1 MLVFRMDEQNF
12 DEGERDGARIVTGQG
27 LKVDFDEF
35 APDGQTLGLWHLHDG
50 ACQGEGTG
58 LEDES
63 GGGHALTDHGAESVE
78 VGYQF
83 VHTENDYMDAAYPG
97 QPARTQLTLECWVRN
112 VTIIRSA
119 GGTYQNL
126 LGWRLDD
133 NNVFFLRVILYDD
146 PAMSRIQA
154 YGKIS
159 GVAFMNLVWVSA
171 DFDAL
176 VSGPNPWHA
185 AISMNNAG
193 SPKHRLFINGVQ
205 KSGGGDAMSW
215 LAGDY
220 AFTLGKDPRGNYYY
234 FGGVLDEVRLSSAA
248 RYAADFTP
256 HRLLP
261 SGAYACP
268 TLDAVRIQADWLDL
282 LSEQQ
287 VPEGCAISWDVRA
300 ADETDAFGHPQ
311 ALWQPYAGDPAT
323 LPDGWYFQWRTTL
336 AASADQ
342 FASPTIAS
350 VEASASEAGYDLYR
364 GSGSG
369 PESIDYAEAFAH
381 VGPGVGEVQT
391 EPLEA
396 GIVHWFGIRPVDAR
410 GIESPITQSE
420 ARIELD
426 VSGARVPDRPAGV
439 LAIEAQA
446 MPLGVVRL
454 AWRYRPGITGV
465 VPQVF
470 RIFGDGGGG
479 MIDYGSLL
487 GEVSFETGRA
497 AYAATVEGL
506 ASGIEHQL
514 AVRAVT
520 QSEVWDEQPATAQV
534 TPDADAPGEVAA
546 LEAEVVL

>member
-12 DEGERDGARIVTGQG
+12 GEGERDGARIVTGQG

-35 APDGQTLGLWHLHDG
+35 APNSQAFGLWHLHDG

-58 LEDES
+58 LADTS
-63 GGGHALTDHGAESVE
+63 GAGHDLTNHGAESVE
-78 VGYQF
+78 AGYRFAGAGQYLQGAF
-83 VHTENDYMDAAYPG
+83 AG
-97 QPARTQLTLECWVRN
+97 QPARAALTLECWVRAWATATGT
-112 VTIIRSA
+112 VGALGEYRIA
-119 GGTYQNL
+119 GLAPLLLLRALRHATPASSYILGTYWDGTSYNAQWT
-126 LGWRLDD
+126 G
-133 NNVFFLRVILYDD
+133 
-146 PAMSRIQA
+146 AA
-154 YGKIS
+154 
-159 GVAFMNLVWVSA
+159 A
-171 DFDAL
+171 DAVL
-176 VSGPNPWHA
+176 AGAAPWHVA
-185 AISMNNAG
+185 VAMANG
-193 SPKHRLFINGVQ
+193 SPVRLFVNGILVASSAANVAIN
-205 KSGGGDAMSW
+205 SFA
-215 LAGDY
+215 
-220 AFTLGKDPRGNYYY
+220 GNYTLRL
-234 FGGVLDEVRLSSAA
+234 GQRVDGSAPAASILDEVRLSASA
-248 RYAADFTP
+248 RYAANFTP

-261 SGAYACP
+261 AGVCACP

-287 VPEGCAISWDVRA
+287 IPEGCAISWDVRA

-311 ALWQPYAGDPAT
+311 ALWQPYVGDPAT
-323 LPDGWYFQWRTTL
+323 LPDGRYFQWRSTL
-336 AASADQ
+336 AASTDR
-342 FASPTIAS
+342 FASPALAS

-364 GSGSG
+364 GSGAG
-369 PESIDYAEAFAH
+369 PESIDYAQTFARA
-381 VGPGVGEVQT
+381 GPGVREVLT

-396 GIVHWFGIRPVDAR
+396 GTVHWFGIRPVDAR

-439 LAIEAQA
+439 LALEAQA

-465 VPQVF
+465 VPRTF

-479 MIDYGSLL
+479 TIDYGSPL
-487 GEVSFETGRA
+487 GEVSFETGRV

-506 ASGIEHQL
+506 ASSIEHQL

-520 QSEVWDEQPATAQV
+520 QGEVWDEQPATARV

>member
-12 DEGERDGARIVTGQG
+12 GEGERDGARIVTGQG

-35 APDGQTLGLWHLHDG
+35 APNSQAFGLWHLHDG

-58 LEDES
+58 LADTS
-63 GGGHALTDHGAESVE
+63 GAGHDLTNHGAESVE
-78 VGYQF
+78 AGYRFAGAGQYLQGAF
-83 VHTENDYMDAAYPG
+83 AG
-97 QPARTQLTLECWVRN
+97 QPARAALTLECWVRAWATATGT
-112 VTIIRSA
+112 VGALGEYRIA
-119 GGTYQNL
+119 GIAPLLLLRALRHATPASSYILGTYWDGTSYNAQWT
-126 LGWRLDD
+126 G
-133 NNVFFLRVILYDD
+133 
-146 PAMSRIQA
+146 AA
-154 YGKIS
+154 
-159 GVAFMNLVWVSA
+159 A
-171 DFDAL
+171 DAVL
-176 VSGPNPWHA
+176 AGAAPWHVA
-185 AISMNNAG
+185 VAMANG
-193 SPKHRLFINGVQ
+193 SPVRLFVNGILVASSAANVAIN
-205 KSGGGDAMSW
+205 SFA
-215 LAGDY
+215 
-220 AFTLGKDPRGNYYY
+220 GNYTLRL
-234 FGGVLDEVRLSSAA
+234 GQRVDGSAPAASILDEVRLSASA
-248 RYAADFTP
+248 RYAANFTP

-261 SGAYACP
+261 AGVCACP

-287 VPEGCAISWDVRA
+287 IPEGCAISWDVRA

-311 ALWQPYAGDPAT
+311 ALWQPYVGDPAT
-323 LPDGWYFQWRTTL
+323 LPDGRYFQWRSTL
-336 AASADQ
+336 AASTDR
-342 FASPTIAS
+342 FASPALAS

-364 GSGSG
+364 GSGAG
-369 PESIDYAEAFAH
+369 PESIDYAQTFARA
-381 VGPGVGEVQT
+381 GPGVREVLT

-396 GIVHWFGIRPVDAR
+396 GTVHWFGIRPVDAR

-439 LAIEAQA
+439 LALEAQA

-465 VPQVF
+465 VPRTF

-479 MIDYGSLL
+479 TIDYGSPL
-487 GEVSFETGRA
+487 GEVSFETGRV

-506 ASGIEHQL
+506 ASSIEHQL

-520 QSEVWDEQPATAQV
+520 QGEVWDEQPATARV